1 MTILCYCWMN
11 LDGKVKKKK
20 KAWFILEQLI
30 IKIKTVVYLLSL
42 IGGIFIHKHGQLFV
56 KQ

>member
-1 MTILCYCWMN
+1 MN

>member
-1 MTILCYCWMN
+1 MLLLN
-11 LDGKVKKKK
+11 ELRRESKKKN

>member
-1 MTILCYCWMN
+1 MLLLN
-11 LDGKVKKKK
+11 ELRRESKKK